1 MSAHELI
8 LTAAAGGVSLAICAV
23 LWALAHRWRVE
34 AQLRALAGRLAG
46 GQHRAEAA
54 QASAEA
60 FDSALLAVEDGQAS
74 LASGEESLAACATAL
89 GLEAA
94 SPQALVNA
102 LMRAD

>member
-34 AQLRALAGRLAG
+34 AQLRALAGRLAEV
-46 GQHRAEAA
+46 QQRAEAA

-60 FDSALLAVEDGQAS
+60 FDSALLSVEDGQAS
-74 LASGEESLAACATAL
+74 LASGEESLAACGAAL
-89 GLEAA
+89 GLDDARPR
-94 SPQALVNA
+94 SWSTP
-102 LMRAD
+102 